1 MGNAFDENVY
11 QECMELALKE
21 RQIEFEPQKKLPL
34 FVESVGAIYGIILS

>member
-21 RQIEFEPQKKLPL
+21 RQIEFEPQKGCKEI
-34 FVESVGAIYGIILS
+34 FMRMYNKAR